1 MIGSIVR
8 LLPNPFTQDVA
19 RTNAQQAAARLAHRR
34 RERQEV
40 EVYLA
45 QHSEPSGTRGPISPP
60 DVHEPSRRGG

>member
-8 LLPNPFTQDVA
+8 LLPNPFTQDIA
-19 RTNAQQAAARLAHRR
+19 RTNAQQAARLAHRR

-45 QHSEPSGTRGPISPP
+45 QHSGPSGTRGPISPP
-60 DVHEPSRRGG
+60 DVHEPSRRRG